1 MDMILDVLV
10 VGPLQVNCYLVGCA
24 STREAAVIDPG
35 DEADRIAARLAELGL
50 RLKTIVLTH
59 AHFDHVGAARALRAG
74 TGAEVI
80 VGAGEEPMLELLAEQ
95 AAHFRMAPVDHPGEV
110 RTVAGSD
117 TIAVGTLRFEVIATP
132 GHSPGGISLYLRE
145 QGVVFSGDTLFWGSV
160 GRTDLPGSDHAA
172 LLRSLKSALGALP
185 DATRVLP
192 GHEEET
198 TIGLEKEQNPFF
210 E

>member
-1 MDMILDVLV
+1 MILDALV
-10 VGPLQVNCYLVGCA
+10 VGPLQVNCYIVGCE

-35 DEADRIAARLAELGL
+35 AEAGRIAARIAELGL
-50 RLKTIVLTH
+50 GLKTIILTH
-59 AHFDHVGAARALRAG
+59 AHFDHLGAARELRASS
-74 TGAEVI
+74 GAEVI
-80 VGAGEEPMLELLAEQ
+80 IGTGDEALLGHLTEQ
-95 AAHFRMAPVDHPGEV
+95 AASFRMPPVEHPGKV
-110 RTVAGSD
+110 RTVAGGD
-117 TIAVGTLRFEVIATP
+117 VVAVGTLRFEVIATP

-145 QGVVFSGDTLFWGSV
+145 AGVVFSGDTLFWGSV

-185 DATRVLP
+185 DDTRVLP

-210 E
+210 G

>member
-1 MDMILDVLV
+1 MILDVLV
-10 VGPLQVNCYLVGCA
+10 VGPLQVNCYVVGCE
-24 STREAAVIDPG
+24 SMREAAVIDPG
-35 DEADRIAARLAELGL
+35 DEAGRITARLAELGL

-59 AHFDHVGAARALRAG
+59 AHFDHVGAARELRER
-74 TGAEVI
+74 TGAEVV
-80 VGAGEEPMLELLAEQ
+80 VGAGEEMLLRHLAEQ
-95 AAHFRMAPVDHPGEV
+95 AAHFRMPPVEHPGKV
-110 RTVAGSD
+110 RTVAGGD
-117 TIAVGTLRFEVIATP
+117 VVTVGTLRFEVIATP

-145 QGVVFSGDTLFWGSV
+145 EGVVFSGDTLFWGSV

-185 DATRVLP
+185 DETRVLP

-198 TIGLEKEQNPFF
+198 TIGLEKEQNPFL